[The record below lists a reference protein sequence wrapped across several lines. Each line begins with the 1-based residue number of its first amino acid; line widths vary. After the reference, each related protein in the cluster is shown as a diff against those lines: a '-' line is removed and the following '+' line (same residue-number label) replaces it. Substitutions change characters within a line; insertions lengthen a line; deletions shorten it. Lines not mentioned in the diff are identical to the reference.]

1 MNNQNQT
8 WLFESTDKNSI
19 KNGFTSLLQNITL
32 KKYIDIC
39 DDNHTALNNKN
50 LINSDNDIPSITQLW
65 TINVYEKKNNTYKK
79 KDQKYIKFGDIVQF
93 VNNSNS
99 TILSVDDTKITST
112 KMLRLGETTNPAI
125 NKYFKVLKP
134 K

>member
-1 MNNQNQT
+1 M
-8 WLFESTDKNSI
+8 
-19 KNGFTSLLQNITL
+19 
-32 KKYIDIC
+32 YPIC
-39 DDNHTALNNKN
+39 DDNHTALNNKS
-50 LINSDNDIPSITQLW
+50 LINSDKDIPSVTQLW
-65 TINVYEKKNNTYKK
+65 TLMYTKRKQHLPE

-112 KMLRLGETTNPAI
+112 KMLRLGDTTNPTI